1 MECVESGDWPAL
13 CGDRDDAALSEFDR
27 RDLRDCEDYAVALG
41 YQGLTVHAIN
51 PVDGSG
57 AAELACACRFGE
69 AWMTWVFMRTGAV
82 IVAWSTLTGWQAG
95 TFVSMAEA
103 VRCVLL
109 CDPTQEAL
117 PDHCA

>member
-1 MECVESGDWPAL
+1 
-13 CGDRDDAALSEFDR
+13 
-27 RDLRDCEDYAVALG
+27 
-41 YQGLTVHAIN
+41 
-51 PVDGSG
+51 
-57 AAELACACRFGE
+57 
-69 AWMTWVFMRTGAV
+69 MTWVFMRTGAV